1 MIVCLPVSEGVYST
15 RHVSELSGPFF
26 SPSSSLLQL
35 ISSKAPFPLLVNVT
49 FPEGLFPSAAVTEAV
64 QVASWPSTT
73 VEGAHDTDALL
84 GIRSEPVTVT
94 VVVAFT
100 VVVAVEVT
108 VAGVGMAVTV
118 VVSVVV
124 LVVVVGDTDVSVVV
138 TVIVVGG
145 EVEVVVSVIVT
156 V

>member
-26 SPSSSLLQL
+26 SPSSPFSQL

-49 FPEGLFPSAAVTEAV
+49 FPEGLFPSTAVTEAV

-145 EVEVVVSVIVT
+145 EVEVVLSVIVT

>member
-1 MIVCLPVSEGVYST
+1 
-15 RHVSELSGPFF
+15 
-26 SPSSSLLQL
+26 LQL
-35 ISSKAPFPLLVNVT
+35 ISSKVPLPLLVNLT
-49 FPEGLFPSAAVTEAV
+49 FPEGLLPSAAVTEAA

-73 VEGAHDTDALL
+73 VEGAHETDALV
-84 GIRSEPVTVT
+84 GIISEPVAVT
-94 VVVAFT
+94 VVVDVT

-108 VAGVGMAVTV
+108 VAGVGTAVRV

-145 EVEVVVSVIVT
+145 GGGHRRRGYGGGAVDGGCLSHSESRGRRGG
-156 V
+156 